1 MIHRIS
7 RKSTAPIIVLLTR
20 KANRINFYNQ
30 QYKLKG
36 LTNLQFA
43 TQEKV
48 EEGEGQEV
56 ILKTD
61 EPKTQKNYSYKNKPL
76 TQENRRLLKET
87 KTETKTRNTN
97 IKAALIMAKDASI
110 KLKLVK

>member
-1 MIHRIS
+1 M
-7 RKSTAPIIVLLTR
+7 
-20 KANRINFYNQ
+20 NFYNQ
-30 QYKLKG
+30 QYKVNG

-48 EEGEGQEV
+48 EEGEGQEK

-61 EPKTQKNYSYKNKPL
+61 EPKTQKNYSYINKSL

-87 KTETKTRNTN
+87 KIETKTRNLS
-97 IKAALIMAKDASI
+97 IKATLIMAKYA
-110 KLKLVK
+110 LVKLTLVK